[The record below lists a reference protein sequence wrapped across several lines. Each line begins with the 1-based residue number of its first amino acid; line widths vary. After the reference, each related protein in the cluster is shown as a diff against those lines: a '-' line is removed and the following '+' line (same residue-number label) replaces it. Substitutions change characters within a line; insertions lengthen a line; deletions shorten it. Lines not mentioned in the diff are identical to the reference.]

1 MWMLMC
7 QSDWVVNPEVDGW
20 KRHRQQFLLK
30 SIRPLT
36 VKQELGI
43 AAVLKKVAIGKGLG
57 LSRQR
62 VKKRQFC
69 VSEMSLYFHFQTQ
82 PHHATSLTTR
92 DLQKTR

>member
-1 MWMLMC
+1 MFLGALSFPPGPKVWMLMC

-69 VSEMSLYFHFQTQ
+69 VSGDHQEY
-82 PHHATSLTTR
+82 P
-92 DLQKTR
+92 